1 MIALMLLLALVTLC
15 RACTAAVLYCCR
27 DHQTVDEAHAKV
39 CDLLAWVQAADA
51 VEVSL
56 QRERQL
62 LDMFPKSCKVGVA
75 GCGKCLR

>member
-1 MIALMLLLALVTLC
+1 MLLALVTLS
-15 RACTAAVLYCCR
+15 RVCTAAVLYCCR
-27 DHQTVDEAHAKV
+27 DHQTADEAHAKV
-39 CDLLAWVQAADA
+39 CDLLAWVHAADA
-51 VEVSL
+51 VEVSP